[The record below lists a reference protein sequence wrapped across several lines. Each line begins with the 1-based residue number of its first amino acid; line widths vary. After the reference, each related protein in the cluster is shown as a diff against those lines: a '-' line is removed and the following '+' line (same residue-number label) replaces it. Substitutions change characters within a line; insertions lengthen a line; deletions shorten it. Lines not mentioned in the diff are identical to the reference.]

1 MATNTRKAVVSQP
14 QNEPRA
20 LCFHSVA
27 VRLLISAIFPRHSCH
42 FIRTPCLFPRGR
54 EAVIA
59 LNSRF
64 PRLTPDS
71 KVEPSAQLPNTKAFM
86 LLTPRKH
93 QTSFYLV
100 VEGCARFCSKSHYP
114 STGGRRMRGRTG
126 KEGTLEQ
133 ETKGTRSKRREED
146 GRKAGGR
153 REETK
158 RAAER

>member
-1 MATNTRKAVVSQP
+1 MSFYPHTLPVSERP
-14 QNEPRA
+14 
-20 LCFHSVA
+20 
-27 VRLLISAIFPRHSCH
+27 
-42 FIRTPCLFPRGR
+42 G
-54 EAVIA
+54 AVIA

-93 QTSFYLV
+93 PTSFYLL
-100 VEGCARFCSKSHYP
+100 VEGCLGKREKVPHP
-114 STGGRRMRGRTG
+114 STGRRMRGRTG

-133 ETKGTRSKRREED
+133 ETKGTRSKRREENGGRRVED
-146 GRKAGGR
+146 GGRRVEDGGRRVEGGRRGKTGKTGGRRKAGGR